1 MTHSNYILGAVIY
14 FLEGGKM
21 DGIVLYTDGSF
32 RQNKA
37 GWGIHGY
44 TYKNVAMP
52 AKAATRQ
59 QPTAKGYKDV
69 PAAETCTVIE
79 YIDAYGAIDKNP
91 TNNTGELGAAIGAF
105 EYALKTPAKNMVMLM
120 DSEYVRKG
128 LTQYVT
134 KWAKNDWIKPDGNT
148 VANVDYWK
156 RLVELKASWEEPKRK
171 LEFYWVKGHS
181 NDMGNDRADANALL
195 GAGHE
200 AKAAPVEVKQDGDK
214 VAKIK
219 KQPVNPL
226 ILESR
231 LLFGFNTGEQPDGYY
246 YMYSLGRMHNYGNK
260 PQDTPKDKLAKA
272 DLLIGRPISEATYG
286 VYKAFE
292 PDEYLES
299 VIAIHAQC
307 FPSLNPELGIL
318 NLANVF
324 NAQVRNRIETSNS
337 SLLSKHHDIMVLSTA
352 EYKLIS
358 RTLNPPRRAN
368 DAVAKFQQL
377 QRQLDEYLT
386 GKLGKG
392 VEAFDITSSFFEQVS
407 SGKKEIRQLLKSVT
421 QATESINPKIKFKDQ
436 EVELKICLGLDIPTR
451 NQLNRIGAGYTKVE
465 VLVIAVGPRAYTYAT
480 VFQTDEG
487 SAIYQSPYTQFI
499 LPK

>member
-1 MTHSNYILGAVIY
+1 
-14 FLEGGKM
+14 M

-44 TYKNVAMP
+44 TYNNVAMA
-52 AKAATRQ
+52 AKAATKQ

-69 PAAETCTVIE
+69 PAEETCTVIE

-91 TNNTGELGAAIGAF
+91 TNNTAELGAAIGAF
-105 EYALKTPAKNMVMLM
+105 DYANRVNAPKLTMLM

-134 KWAKNDWIKPDGNT
+134 KWAKNDWIKADGSE
-148 VANVDYWK
+148 VKNVDYWK
-156 RLVELKASWEEPKRK
+156 RLVELKTSWEESKRK
-171 LEFYWVKGHS
+171 LDFYWVKGHS
-181 NDMGNDRADANALL
+181 GDIGNDKADANALL

-200 AKAAPVEVKQDGDK
+200 AKTAPVEVKQDGEVVNK
-214 VAKIK
+214 LK

-226 ILESR
+226 VMESR
-231 LLFGFNTGEQPDGYY
+231 LLFGFNTGEEPDGYY
-246 YMYSLGRMHNYGNK
+246 YMYNLGRMHNYGNK

-272 DLLIGRPISEATYG
+272 DLLVGRPISEATFG
-286 VYKAFE
+286 VYKAYE
-292 PDEYLES
+292 PDPYLES
-299 VIAIHAQC
+299 VMQMHASC
-307 FPSLNPELGIL
+307 FPSDMPELGII
-318 NLANVF
+318 NLANVY
-324 NAQVRNRIETSNS
+324 NAQIRNKIETSEAA
-337 SLLSKHHDIMVLSTA
+337 LLSKHTDILTLATA

-368 DAVAKFQQL
+368 DAVQVFQLL

-392 VEAFDITSSFFEQVS
+392 VEVFDVTSAFFEQVS
-407 SGKKEIRQLLKSVT
+407 SGKKEIRQLLKTIVQS
-421 QATESINPKIKFKDQ
+421 TEAITPKIKFRDQ
-436 EVELKICLGLDIPTR
+436 EVELKLCLGLDIPTR
-451 NQLNRIGAGYTKVE
+451 NQLNRIGAGYTKVV

-487 SAIYQSPYTQFI
+487 HAIYQSPYTQFI

>member
-1 MTHSNYILGAVIY
+1 
-14 FLEGGKM
+14 M

-44 TYKNVAMP
+44 TYENVAMSS
-52 AKAATRQ
+52 KASTKQ

-69 PAAETCTVIE
+69 PANETVTVID
-79 YIDAYGAIDKNP
+79 YIDAYGAIEKNP
-91 TNNTGELGAAIGAF
+91 TNNTAELGAAIGAF
-105 EYALKTPAKNMVMLM
+105 EYALKTPASQMVMLM

-128 LTQYVT
+128 LTQFVP
-134 KWAKNDWIKPDGNT
+134 KWAKNNWIKSDGQP

-156 RLVELKASWEEPKRK
+156 RLSELQASWIEPKRK
-171 LEFYWVKGHS
+171 LELLWVKGHS

-200 AKAAPVEVKQDGDK
+200 AKAAPVEIKQKGEVVNK
-214 VAKIK
+214 LK

-226 ILESR
+226 VMESR
-231 LLFGFNTGEQPDGYY
+231 LLFGFNHGEEPDGYY
-246 YMYSLGRMHNYGNK
+246 YMYNLGRMHNFGFK

-272 DLLIGRPISEATYG
+272 DLLIGRPISEATFG

-292 PDEYLES
+292 PDPYLEK
-299 VIAIHAQC
+299 VIGLHASC
-307 FPSLNPELGIL
+307 FPSNNPELGII
-318 NLANVF
+318 NLANAY
-324 NAQVRNRIETSNS
+324 NAQIRNRIDTSNAD
-337 SLLSKHHDIMVLSTA
+337 LLSKHQDILVLATA
-352 EYKLIS
+352 DYKLIS

-368 DAVAKFQQL
+368 DAVREFQQL
-377 QRQLDEYLT
+377 QRQLDNYLA
-386 GKLGKG
+386 KDLGDG
-392 VEAFDITSSFFEQVS
+392 VTTFDITSTFFEQVT
-407 SGKKEIRQLLKSVT
+407 SGKKEIRQLLKTIT
-421 QATESINPKIKFKDQ
+421 QNTDAVRPKINFRDQ
-436 EVELKICLGLDIPTR
+436 EVELKICLGLDIPSR

-480 VFQTDEG
+480 VFMTDEG

>member
-1 MTHSNYILGAVIY
+1 
-14 FLEGGKM
+14 M

-52 AKAATRQ
+52 SKATTKQ

-69 PAAETCTVIE
+69 PASETVTVID
-79 YIDAYGAIDKNP
+79 YIDAYGRVEKNP
-91 TNNTGELGAAIGAF
+91 TNNTAELSAAINAF
-105 EYALKTPAKNMVMLM
+105 DYAIKTDAQSLTMLM

-128 LTQYVT
+128 LTQFVP
-134 KWAKNDWIKPDGNT
+134 KWMKNDWVKSDGLP

-156 RLVELKASWEEPKRK
+156 QLVELKTTWELPKRK
-171 LEFYWVKGHS
+171 LELLWVKGHS
-181 NDMGNDRADANALL
+181 ADMGNDKADANALL
-195 GAGHE
+195 GGGHE
-200 AKAAPVEVKQDGDK
+200 AKAPPVAIKQAGE
-214 VAKIK
+214 KINKLK

-231 LLFGFNTGEQPDGYY
+231 LLFGFNTGEVPDGYY
-246 YMYSLGRMHNYGNK
+246 YMYNLGRMHNYGHK
-260 PQDTPKDKLAKA
+260 PHDTPKDKLAKA
-272 DLLIGRPISEATYG
+272 DLLVGRPISEATFG

-299 VIAIHAQC
+299 VIELHAKA
-307 FPSLNPELGIL
+307 FPSDNPELGII
-318 NLANVF
+318 NLS
-324 NAQVRNRIETSNS
+324 NAYNAGIRNNIETAGSD
-337 SLLSKHHDIMVLSTA
+337 LLTKHEDILVMATGD
-352 EYKLIS
+352 YKLIS

-368 DAVAKFQQL
+368 DAVMVFHQL
-377 QRQLDEYLT
+377 QRQLDEYLA

-392 VEAFDITSSFFEQVS
+392 VTKFDITSNFFEQVT
-407 SGKKEIRQLLKSVT
+407 SGKKEIRQLLKTIT
-421 QATESINPKIKFKDQ
+421 QQTESVNPKITFCDQ
-436 EVELKICLGLDIPTR
+436 EVELKLCLGLDIPTR
-451 NQLNRIGAGYTKVE
+451 NQLNRIGAGYTKAE